1 MAIAD
6 SEMPTV
12 CDGVKEIKYQFLHL
26 SVHPPWLSFRPL
38 LLVNTLC
45 QISYDGSDW
54 HGSAIYRYT
63 DNGGVWA
70 MTYNW
75 QADVNE
81 MKTVL
86 FEQVKGTNV
95 FLHLLKGFQEFHNAL
110 LIPYYDHADYD
121 IVNSTV

>member
-26 SVHPPWLSFRPL
+26 SVHPPWFSFRPL

-54 HGSAIYRYT
+54 HGSAIYRVT
-63 DNGGVWA
+63 ADGAEWE
-70 MTYNW
+70 MTFNYK
-75 QADVNE
+75 ADVDK

-86 FEQVKGTNV
+86 FTELQHTTT
-95 FLHLLKGFQEFHNAL
+95 FLHLNKENKGYNAL
-110 LIPYYDHADYD
+110 LIPYFDHTNIGD
-121 IVNSTV
+121 